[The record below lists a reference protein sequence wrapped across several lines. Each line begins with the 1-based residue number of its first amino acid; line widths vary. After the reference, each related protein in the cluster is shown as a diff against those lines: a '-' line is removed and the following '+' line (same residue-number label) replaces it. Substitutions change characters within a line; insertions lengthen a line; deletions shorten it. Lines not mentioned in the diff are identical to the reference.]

1 MVRKLNEEAV
11 SPVIAVIL
19 MVAITVVL
27 AATVFVLVSDI
38 GSQTVKQA
46 PQMSFR
52 DDQEQDTVTVVQVS
66 RPMTWGDLAV
76 TGCTAP
82 AATEAVDP
90 GDQLTACGGRVTVS
104 HRVSGTLLYEK
115 SF

>member
-27 AATVFVLVSDI
+27 AATVFVLVADI
-38 GSQTVKQA
+38 SGNTAKQA
-46 PQMSFR
+46 PQISWR
-52 DDQEQDTVTVVQVS
+52 DDQEADTVTVVQVS
-66 RPMTWGDLAV
+66 NPTTWGQLV
-76 TGCTAP
+76 VVGCTAP
-82 AATEAVDP
+82 APGDAVDP
-90 GDQLTACGGRVTVS
+90 GDQLTACSGRVTIS
-104 HRVSGTLLYEK
+104 HQASGTLLYEK